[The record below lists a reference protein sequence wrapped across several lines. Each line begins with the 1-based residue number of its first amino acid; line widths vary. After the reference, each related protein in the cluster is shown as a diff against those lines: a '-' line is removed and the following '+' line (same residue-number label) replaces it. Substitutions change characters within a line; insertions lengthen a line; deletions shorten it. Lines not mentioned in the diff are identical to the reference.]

1 MKPTSFVILI
11 AFCLTTASLYADE
24 AEKVSKRIAKLV
36 YEEGFLINAGEE
48 DLLRVEIISPF
59 YRYLGDILKGRKIN
73 ISDIKTKFTV
83 QYTIKQWIGEYETME
98 ETFIPVY
105 SQQGPD
111 PGLEVICSLDKD
123 TLNIKVASVEKISS
137 VFIEILS
144 DIPVKISNDRVRYI
158 LSTVGVSGQSLQK
171 GPEASFK
178 LYLLSE
184 QDYYKVPIQ
193 ITYIFQGSVYD
204 RVFFFSFKKEDFN
217 NEPTAH

>member
-1 MKPTSFVILI
+1 MRPTFALILI
-11 AFCLTTASLYADE
+11 ALCLTANLFCADE
-24 AEKVSKRIAKLV
+24 AEKISKHIAKLI

-59 YRYLGDILKGRKIN
+59 YRYLGDIQKGRKIN
-73 ISDIKTKFTV
+73 ISDIKTRFTV

-98 ETFIPVY
+98 ETFIPVFN
-105 SQQGPD
+105 QQGPD
-111 PGLEVICSLDKD
+111 PGLEVNCSLDKD
-123 TLNIKVASVEKISS
+123 TLNIKVTSAERITA

-171 GPEASFK
+171 GPEARFK

-184 QDYYKVPIQ
+184 QAYYKVPIQ
-193 ITYIFQGSVYD
+193 VTYIFQGSVYD
-204 RVFFFSFKKEDFN
+204 RVFFFSFRKEDFN
-217 NEPTAH
+217 NEPTVH

>member
-1 MKPTSFVILI
+1 MRSTFALILI
-11 AFCLTTASLYADE
+11 ALCLTANLFCADE

-59 YRYLGDILKGRKIN
+59 YRYLGDIPKGRKIN
-73 ISDIKTKFTV
+73 VSDLKTRFTV
-83 QYTIKQWIGEYETME
+83 QYTIKQWIGEYETMN
-98 ETFIPVY
+98 ETFIPAFNN
-105 SQQGPD
+105 QGPD
-111 PGLEVICSLDKD
+111 VGLEVICSLDKD
-123 TLNIKVASVEKISS
+123 TLTVKVTSNEKISG

-144 DIPVKISNDRVRYI
+144 DIPIKISNDRIRYI
-158 LSTVGVSGQSLQK
+158 LSAVGVSGQSLQK
-171 GPEASFK
+171 GPEAGFK
-178 LYLLSE
+178 LYLISDLA
-184 QDYYKVPIQ
+184 YYKVPVQ